1 MNKTT
6 NHSKQAFVSVIT
18 INYNQAELTFA
29 FLESM
34 QKISYPSYEII
45 VVDNDS
51 PDRLIDELPAR
62 FPGVKYIRS
71 SENLGF
77 AGGNNLGI
85 NQASGDYFLFIN
97 NDTEVDPGFMEPL
110 VNRLSSSDKIGMVS
124 PKILFHYAPDTI
136 QYAGYTPFNF
146 ITIRNNLVGYRQKD
160 TEAFQNP
167 DRTNLAH
174 GAAMMVKKEVLGCT
188 GLMADIYFLYYEEL
202 DWGVRI
208 ARQGF
213 EIWYEPTSRV
223 YHKESMSTGK
233 DSPLKV
239 YYMTRNRLIFTR
251 RNVKGFRHLIS
262 VLYQVGIAIPK
273 NATIYLLGRKW
284 KHLSA
289 VLRGFF
295 WHFGHLWDKKIF
307 VNPEFGAYGDH

>member
-1 MNKTT
+1 MKNDTAHKK
-6 NHSKQAFVSVIT
+6 HPLVSVIT

-34 QKISYPSYEII
+34 QKISYPNYEIV
-45 VVDNDS
+45 VVDNNS
-51 PDRLIDELPAR
+51 PDRMIDETPNR
-62 FPGVKYIRS
+62 FPEVKYIRS
-71 SENLGF
+71 AENLGF

-85 NQASGDYFLFIN
+85 AHSRGDYFLFIN

-110 VNRLSSSDKIGMVS
+110 VERLSSSEKIGMVS

-160 TEAFQNP
+160 STDFQEAG
-167 DRTNLAH
+167 RTNLAH
-174 GAAMMVKKEVLGCT
+174 GAAMMVRKEAMEKA

-208 ARQGF
+208 VRKGF
-213 EIWYEPTSRV
+213 DVWYEPASRV

-239 YYMTRNRLIFTR
+239 YYMTRNRLLFTR
-251 RNVKGFRHLIS
+251 RNVKGFRNLIS
-262 VLYQVGIAIPK
+262 ILYQIGIAIPK
-273 NATIYLLGRKW
+273 NASIYLLARKW

-295 WHFGHLWDKKIF
+295 WHFGHMWDKKIF
-307 VNPEFGAYGDH
+307 INPGL